1 MIRKRGYNYYEV
13 FQRMVSHSCEA
24 SEMLRSIIDNYKVDT
39 LSRRIVDMH
48 KIEHS
53 ADLEKHAMMKNLLKE
68 FLPPIER
75 EDIIQLADQIDN
87 VTDSIEEIALR
98 LYMYNI
104 KTIRDEAFEFVKII
118 KSSTDT
124 MKQMMDEFPNFRK
137 SSSIHKYIVEINDK
151 EEEGDRLYTAA
162 MRRLYIESDDPWSC
176 SMDTGFPMP

>member
-1 MIRKRGYNYYEV
+1 
-13 FQRMVSHSCEA
+13 
-24 SEMLRSIIDNYKVDT
+24 
-39 LSRRIVDMH
+39 
-48 KIEHS
+48 
-53 ADLEKHAMMKNLLKE
+53 MMKNLLKE

-87 VTDSIEEIALR
+87 VTDSIEDIALR

-162 MRRLYIESDDPWSC
+162 MRRLYIESDDPVEIVVWTQVFQCLEDCCDACEDVADIVESII
-176 SMDTGFPMP
+176 MKNI